1 MAPPSVP
8 KTSVGQVCPLWGQ
21 GQKSVLKPM
30 GAFSIYVCGLGDV
43 RALFLEER
51 ESRHATAL
59 RGARSR
65 FEGLIRSFSMY
76 VCVKVIL
83 GHCFWR

>member
-1 MAPPSVP
+1 
-8 KTSVGQVCPLWGQ
+8 
-21 GQKSVLKPM
+21 M

-43 RALFLEER
+43 WALFLEES

-65 FEGLIRSFSMY
+65 FEGPIGSFSIY
-76 VCVKVIL
+76 ICGL
-83 GHCFWR
+83 GDVRA